1 MLCNLCVPNYIY
13 FKYLLVNCYCKLLLK
28 IYSGETISTLKFA
41 NRAKNIRNE
50 AKINEDLDQ
59 KSLLRKYEQELKLLR
74 AQLEERSQNVV
85 DRRKLLEVDELRR
98 RAEADKI
105 AAIRALELRSLEFI
119 AAKEDKKRL
128 EERIS
133 TLMGQ
138 MIRGD
143 SNTSNHEISVDDSL
157 NVENQDSKSTDIVN
171 ALTLREEYRDKLAE
185 LEREKEDIE
194 SERAQAERF
203 KQLLLKQRD
212 IMLSLTARLVEV
224 QFL

>member
-1 MLCNLCVPNYIY
+1 M
-13 FKYLLVNCYCKLLLK
+13 K